1 MSAIASQGWVKDLL
15 KKCLKQQYVSIN
27 KSIDGV
33 LYADSYPLILT
44 KNITVY
50 VDYDNGSDITGDGS
64 STKPFQTWD
73 YVNTLLP
80 KNMGGNSISLYIKGT
95 NFVTNKT
102 HLIFK
107 GFNNGFFQLYPQ
119 NTPTFYRISIS
130 NCKCFYILSN
140 CNFTLT
146 AETTQW
152 IAPLTIYDGS
162 VVSISAPAIT
172 ITCVNNYYRSG
183 IYVHMGGMC
192 IIQSECTLTTNN
204 CTYALRCYCGDM
216 HLRGIWKGT
225 GNYAKAAAWNGV
237 ITYANIGNYAA
248 CNGVTETFSG
258 GQVRTT
264 NVW

>member
-73 YVNTLLP
+73 YVDTLLP

-102 HLIFK
+102 HLIFR

-152 IAPLTIYDGS
+152 IAPLTIYD
-162 VVSISAPAIT
+162 
-172 ITCVNNYYRSG
+172 
-183 IYVHMGGMC
+183 
-192 IIQSECTLTTNN
+192 
-204 CTYALRCYCGDM
+204 
-216 HLRGIWKGT
+216 
-225 GNYAKAAAWNGV
+225 
-237 ITYANIGNYAA
+237 
-248 CNGVTETFSG
+248 
-258 GQVRTT
+258 
-264 NVW
+264 